1 MYVLRSEC
9 ALTRRGIGTKPRCS
23 SRLFAASIAVLRR
36 WGHVGL
42 ARGRSSGVERLSS
55 WTRDGT
61 AIRHLPETSRVR
73 LRPSHRGRCRI
84 QVQVTPVERHRL
96 PHPETRAGQGGDNR
110 TEIVVGGVKEALYL
124 VANNS
129 PADPFPRPLGWA
141 DSDSDSR
148 LQRIPHWRGGDWTI
162 LEMRC
167 SSSRAFYVLRI
178 WGAPP
183 PLPGVPVSSTQA
195 APLRHSINRRERRTC
210 CLVLYRPGYRMAW
223 PGLDLQARVTE

>member
-1 MYVLRSEC
+1 MGPRWSRSW
-9 ALTRRGIGTKPRCS
+9 T
-23 SRLFAASIAVLRR
+23 
-36 WGHVGL
+36 
-42 ARGRSSGVERLSS
+42 SSGVERLSS

-110 TEIVVGGVKEALYL
+110 TEIVVGGVEEALYL
-124 VANNS
+124 VAGNS
-129 PADPFPRPLGWA
+129 PADPLPARWGWA
-141 DSDSDSR
+141 DSDSIPGYSR
-148 LQRIPHWRGGDWTI
+148 FRVGVVGIGQ
-162 LEMRC
+162 
-167 SSSRAFYVLRI
+167 SSRCGSRARVPFYVLRI

-183 PLPGVPVSSTQA
+183 PYQDPVSSTQP
-195 APLRHSINRRERRTC
+195 APLRHSINGRERRTC

-223 PGLDLQARVTE
+223 PRLDLQERVTE

>member
-1 MYVLRSEC
+1 LVSLVEVLAEWSAFRPGLGTAPLFVTSRKLPASVFVRPTVC
-9 ALTRRGIGTKPRCS
+9 LRYPGLVRQSSATASPTRRPR
-23 SRLFAASIAVLRR
+23 AS
-36 WGHVGL
+36 
-42 ARGRSSGVERLSS
+42 
-55 WTRDGT
+55 
-61 AIRHLPETSRVR
+61 
-73 LRPSHRGRCRI
+73 
-84 QVQVTPVERHRL
+84 
-96 PHPETRAGQGGDNR
+96 QGGDNR

-178 WGAPP
+178 WGAPRP
-183 PLPGVPVSSTQA
+183 YQGYPYPVPRLRRYGIRSTGGNGVRVAWSCTDLGTA
-195 APLRHSINRRERRTC
+195 WLGLALTCRH
-210 CLVLYRPGYRMAW
+210 G
-223 PGLDLQARVTE
+223 